1 MFPLVVCCVQAINHG
16 FENVAVVREMLK
28 SLLRNG
34 RDLRIVMIT
43 EASEDK
49 RDALEHS
56 LLDV

>member
-1 MFPLVVCCVQAINHG
+1 LG
-16 FENVAVVREMLK
+16 LREQLK
-28 SLLRNG
+28 RHPRNG